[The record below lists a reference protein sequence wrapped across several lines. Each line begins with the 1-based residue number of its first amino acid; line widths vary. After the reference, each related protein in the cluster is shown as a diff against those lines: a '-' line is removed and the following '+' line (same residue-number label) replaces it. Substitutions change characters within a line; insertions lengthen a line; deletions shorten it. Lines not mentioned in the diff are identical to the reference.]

1 MKVLKLLL
9 TIAVFL
15 FGFSEL
21 LTSEY
26 FLSNGQNTG
35 TVSSI
40 RFQGNTAFADG
51 EIDGGSGT
59 GGICQI
65 TGALV
70 RSVMSGRENTHYC
83 CNTASDCIGYGSQ
96 LGTEYQTGQVR
107 CSAFEGYSCNP
118 TPVPSNYIV
127 EKTANVTT
135 GLTYDLITYT
145 VTVYNSGSATGN
157 NIY

>member
-40 RFQGNTAFADG
+40 RFQGNTAFAD
-51 EIDGGSGT
+51 
-59 GGICQI
+59 
-65 TGALV
+65 
-70 RSVMSGRENTHYC
+70 
-83 CNTASDCIGYGSQ
+83 
-96 LGTEYQTGQVR
+96 
-107 CSAFEGYSCNP
+107 
-118 TPVPSNYIV
+118 
-127 EKTANVTT
+127 
-135 GLTYDLITYT
+135 
-145 VTVYNSGSATGN
+145 
-157 NIY
+157 